1 LCIHGCLVIAL
12 YSKTAG
18 KNAKHGAV
26 TDSSTIAAVSN
37 IGVQLFEHMY
47 GLEFRVIPEAT
58 STFLTKQFALLWP
71 ISFLTLMTSNPQIPV
86 RCTSFE
92 LGTADHQIFET
103 LRSGHSKFTKAM
115 KLFAQRKQM
124 EDDGEE

>member
-1 LCIHGCLVIAL
+1 MCIHGCLVIAL

-58 STFLTKQFALLWP
+58 STFLTKQFALLRP

-103 LRSGHSKFTKAM
+103 LQSGHSKFTKAM